1 MKSKLY
7 SKVRL
12 TRRLVNGKIE
22 IPVIVNVLYRT
33 AAENISDAQ
42 IQSQIDVLNDDFNA
56 TNSDFNSVPALFSGV
71 ATNVGISFFL
81 ELIEKP
87 QLRRLGELEML

>member
-12 TRRLVNGKIE
+12 TRRLVNGKIN
-22 IPVIVNVLYRT
+22 PCYCVYRT

-71 ATNVGISFFL
+71 ATNVGISFVL
-81 ELIEKP
+81 GELIEKHN
-87 QLRRLGELEML
+87 

>member
-22 IPVIVNVLYRT
+22 IPVNVLYRT

-71 ATNVGISFFL
+71 ATNVGISFVL

>member
-12 TRRLVNGKIE
+12 TRRLVGKSN
-22 IPVIVNVLYRT
+22 PVIVNVLYRT

-71 ATNVGISFFL
+71 ATNVGISLF
-81 ELIEKP
+81 
-87 QLRRLGELEML
+87 